1 MGFSQQ
7 LLSSDFMPHGFC
19 YLWDP
24 RIVWLHVISDGLIA
38 LSYYCIPL
46 ILIYFTRKNRD
57 RLFNRI
63 FWLFGGFILACGTSH
78 LMEIW
83 NVWHGSYL
91 IAGVVK
97 AITAAIS
104 VLTAAMLIPLV
115 QRVMSLPGRLHLD
128 EVNRR
133 LEREIAEHKRAE
145 EMRERLA
152 AVVES
157 SDDAILSKN
166 LEGTITSWNLGAE
179 KVFGYPAVEAVGKP
193 MLMLFPAE
201 RGNEESDILARIRRG
216 ESVDHFE
223 TVRIRKDG
231 KRIDVSVTISPIRDS
246 GGAIVGASKVARDIT
261 ERKHAEAALRE
272 SENRFRTL
280 IEQASDAFFL
290 HDSAGR
296 FLEVNRQACES
307 LGYTREELLRMCVL
321 DVEQDF
327 DLHKA
332 QQAWEQ
338 FEPGKAYTL
347 QGHQRRKDG
356 TAFPVEIR
364 LSSYYV
370 DGQRLHLGLARDI
383 TERKRAEEA
392 LRQSDA
398 RRKFALETAKL
409 GDWELDLTTLQATRS
424 LLHDQIFGYQSLLPE
439 WSFDIFLGHVH
450 PDDRERVRENFQ
462 SCVSQ
467 GKRWQFECRI
477 VCPNGDLR
485 WIWAC
490 GNHYRESSGDA
501 THMFGIVQDITER
514 KQAEEA
520 LRESEENYRTLF
532 EFMDEGF
539 CTIEV
544 LFDEKNEPVDYRF
557 LDVNPAFE
565 KHTGIPNARGRR
577 MLEIAPRHEDYW
589 FEVYGKIALTGEPAR
604 FENQAAQLHRWY
616 DIHAFRVGKP
626 QEKKVAVLFN
636 DITGRRSIEE
646 ALRTSEE
653 KLRLAVEGA
662 GLGTWHWNLETG
674 ELVWS
679 PKCLALFGQPPD
691 TKMSYEIF
699 LGALHPEDRAGVDE
713 AVRKSLAEH
722 SEYNIE
728 CRTVWPDATEHW
740 IASRGRGYYDANG
753 RAIRMEGIALDV
765 TERRAAQESLRESEK
780 RFQAMAN
787 GIPQLAWMADADG
800 HIFWYNQRWYEYTGT
815 TFEQM
820 EGWAW
825 QSVHDPAVLPQ
836 VLERWGNAIATG
848 KPFDMEFPLRGADG
862 HFRMFLT
869 RVMPVRDTEGHV
881 TRWFGTNTDISER
894 KQNEERLADQAEELG
909 RQAGELAR
917 SRQALER
924 QTLTLQSVL
933 NSMAEGLSA
942 LDENGKLIIWNKAAE
957 RILGPGATDLAPE
970 KRPEHFGAFL
980 PDTVTLLPHEQS
992 PMTRALRGESLTA
1005 ELFVRSAAVP
1015 NGVWLEASAEPMR
1028 DEAGVVRGG
1037 VVAFRDITQRKSDE
1051 HKIRQLNDEL
1061 EIRVLERTAELQ
1073 AANQELE
1080 AFSYSVS
1087 HDLRAP
1093 LRHISGFSQMLVEE
1107 FGPTLDAGARHYLD
1121 RIQAGTQKMGLLV
1134 DELLNLAKV
1143 GRHAL
1148 RRQPAGLDAMVA
1160 EVIAMLQ
1167 PDCEGRGVEW
1177 AIADLPQV
1185 ECDPVLVRQIFQN
1198 LLANALKFTR
1208 PRTRAVIEVSHS
1220 VSPEE
1225 ENGQPVFMVRD
1236 NGIGFDMKYVAKLFG
1251 VFQRL
1256 HRPEDFEGTG
1266 IGLATVQRIVHKHG
1280 GRVWVEAEP
1289 DKGAAFYFT
1298 LGVGKKAESKRNGAM
1313 AGGQS

>member
-1 MGFSQQ
+1 MGLFQQ

-46 ILIYFTRKNRD
+46 ILIYFIRKNRD

-63 FWLFGGFILACGTSH
+63 FWMFGGFILACGTSH

-83 NVWHGSYL
+83 NVWHGNYL

-104 VLTAAMLIPLV
+104 VLTAAVLIPLV
-115 QRVMSLPGRLHLD
+115 PRVMSLPGRLHLD

-179 KVFGYPAVEAVGKP
+179 KVFGYSAEEAVGKP
-193 MLMLFPAE
+193 MLMLLPAE

-223 TVRIRKDG
+223 TIRIRKDG

-246 GGAIVGASKVARDIT
+246 SGAIVGASKIAR
-261 ERKHAEAALRE
+261 
-272 SENRFRTL
+272 
-280 IEQASDAFFL
+280 
-290 HDSAGR
+290 
-296 FLEVNRQACES
+296 
-307 LGYTREELLRMCVL
+307 
-321 DVEQDF
+321 
-327 DLHKA
+327 
-332 QQAWEQ
+332 
-338 FEPGKAYTL
+338 
-347 QGHQRRKDG
+347 
-356 TAFPVEIR
+356 
-364 LSSYYV
+364 
-370 DGQRLHLGLARDI
+370 
-383 TERKRAEEA
+383 
-392 LRQSDA
+392 
-398 RRKFALETAKL
+398 
-409 GDWELDLTTLQATRS
+409 
-424 LLHDQIFGYQSLLPE
+424 
-439 WSFDIFLGHVH
+439 
-450 PDDRERVRENFQ
+450 
-462 SCVSQ
+462 
-467 GKRWQFECRI
+467 
-477 VCPNGDLR
+477 
-485 WIWAC
+485 
-490 GNHYRESSGDA
+490 
-501 THMFGIVQDITER
+501 DITER
-514 KQAEEA
+514 KQAEER

-532 EFMDEGF
+532 ESIDEGF
-539 CTIEV
+539 CTVEV
-544 LFDEKNEPVDYRF
+544 LFDENNKPVDYRF
-557 LDVNPAFE
+557 LEVNPAFE
-565 KHTGIPNARGRR
+565 RQTGIDNGRGRR
-577 MLEIAPRHEDYW
+577 MREIAPRHEQHW
-589 FEVYGKIALTGEPAR
+589 FAMYGKIALTGEPAR

-616 DIHAFRVGKP
+616 DVHAFRVGKP
-626 QEKKVAVLFN
+626 QERKVAILFN
-636 DITGRRSIEE
+636 DITGRKSIEE

-662 GLGTWHWNLETG
+662 GLGTWHWNLEAG

-679 PKCLALFGQPPD
+679 PKCLALFGLPPD

-722 SEYNIE
+722 SEYDIE
-728 CRTVWPDATEHW
+728 CRTVWPDGTEHW
-740 IASRGRGYYDANG
+740 IASRGLGYYDADG

-765 TERRAAQESLRESEK
+765 TERRATQEALRESEK

-836 VLERWGNAIATG
+836 VLERWANAIATG

-869 RVMPVRDTEGHV
+869 RVMPVRDTAGQV

-894 KQNEERLADQAEELG
+894 KQSEERLADQAEELA
-909 RQAGELAR
+909 RQADELER
-917 SRQALER
+917 SRLALEA

-933 NSMAEGLSA
+933 DGMAEGLVA
-942 LDENGKLIIWNKAAE
+942 TDEQGKFVLWNAAAKK
-957 RILGPGATDLAPE
+957 IVGLGPADVQSQDWT
-970 KRPEHFGAFL
+970 EHYGLFL
-980 PDTVTLLPHEQS
+980 PDTVTPFPPEQN
-992 PMTRALRGESLTA
+992 PLARALRGEAGTA
-1005 ELFVRSAAVP
+1005 EMFVR
-1015 NGVWLEASAEPMR
+1015 NGELREGVWIEASASPLK
-1028 DEAGVVRGG
+1028 DNDGGLHGG
-1037 VVAFRDITQRKSDE
+1037 VVAFRDVTQQKAAERE
-1051 HKIRQLNDEL
+1051 IRQLNDEL
-1061 EIRVLERTAELQ
+1061 EIRVMERTAQLE

-1093 LRHISGFSQMLVEE
+1093 LRHISGFSQMLAEE
-1107 FGPTLDAGARHYLD
+1107 FGSSLDAGARHYLD

-1148 RRQPAGLDAMVA
+1148 RLQPTGLDAMVA

-1167 PDCEGRGVEW
+1167 PDCEGRRVEW

-1208 PRTRAVIEVSHS
+1208 PRTRAVIEVSHK
-1220 VSPEE
+1220 VSPKE

-1266 IGLATVQRIVHKHG
+1266 IGLATVQRIVRKHG

-1298 LGVGKKAESKRNGAM
+1298 LGVGKQAESKRNGAM